1 MIETR
6 IVVNAAGVYADEIN
20 NQLSDRKL
28 HITARKGE
36 YMLLDKTVGDYV
48 KSTIFQL
55 PSKMGKGVLV
65 TPTVHGNLLVGPT
78 AVNIEDKEAV
88 NTTMDGLNQI
98 AKVSSRSVKDVPF
111 RQVITSFAG
120 LRAHEDG
127 DDFIIG
133 EASDVQGLIN
143 AAGIES
149 PGLSSAPAIGVAVA
163 ELVRDILN
171 AEEKLDFNPI
181 RHGILDLDTL
191 SLEERNQLIKEN
203 PAYGNIIVT
212 IITTLFAVAQI
223 YEGKFWN
230 KCIFTIAFN
239 AIWMLIET
247 ISGNILLT
255 YCCEFTDLQ
264 ALGTLGSFTS
274 KIVFM
279 IAITALKRV
288 FTKDEIKELPVRYS
302 FMLVLIPIGSI
313 YIMNNIFMLGYKL
326 HSNRA
331 NIQSAV
337 TAVILLGVNVL
348 VFYIYIKLA
357 DDLQLRRMTSVYE
370 QQLDLCERH
379 QQERELSILRLRDMR
394 HNMKNNLVSILAYA
408 ENGDNEKIIRFVN
421 EIMEEGGIKTSTVTN
436 SGNIVIDSLIGYW
449 YVEAKKVGIDFS
461 VNLNIPMEMPFR
473 GADICLI
480 LGNLLEML

>member
-1 MIETR
+1 MSMSKTLSYGTDILFIIFAVYLFFYYFDIFLKRRKRTVLSMIGL
-6 IVVNAAGVYADEIN
+6 V
-20 NQLSDRKL
+20 
-28 HITARKGE
+28 
-36 YMLLDKTVGDYV
+36 
-48 KSTIFQL
+48 IFMAWQFEM
-55 PSKMGKGVLV
+55 SSV
-65 TPTVHGNLLVGPT
+65 NLL
-78 AVNIEDKEAV
+78 
-88 NTTMDGLNQI
+88 
-98 AKVSSRSVKDVPF
+98 
-111 RQVITSFAG
+111 
-120 LRAHEDG
+120 
-127 DDFIIG
+127 
-133 EASDVQGLIN
+133 
-143 AAGIES
+143 
-149 PGLSSAPAIGVAVA
+149 
-163 ELVRDILN
+163 
-171 AEEKLDFNPI
+171 
-181 RHGILDLDTL
+181 
-191 SLEERNQLIKEN
+191 

-480 LGNLLEML
+480 LGNLLENAVEAAQKAEGKKYIRLHMKYDKNNLLLFVENNYKGVLIKTKDKRLKSTKTDAENHGVGLSSVYRIAAKYHGVVTIDDGVTNRFLIRVVLYGKQK

>member
-1 MIETR
+1 MSMSKTLSYGTDILFIIFAVYLFFYYFDIFLKRRKRTVLSMIGL
-6 IVVNAAGVYADEIN
+6 V
-20 NQLSDRKL
+20 
-28 HITARKGE
+28 
-36 YMLLDKTVGDYV
+36 
-48 KSTIFQL
+48 IFMAWQFEM
-55 PSKMGKGVLV
+55 SSV
-65 TPTVHGNLLVGPT
+65 NLL
-78 AVNIEDKEAV
+78 
-88 NTTMDGLNQI
+88 
-98 AKVSSRSVKDVPF
+98 
-111 RQVITSFAG
+111 
-120 LRAHEDG
+120 
-127 DDFIIG
+127 
-133 EASDVQGLIN
+133 
-143 AAGIES
+143 
-149 PGLSSAPAIGVAVA
+149 
-163 ELVRDILN
+163 
-171 AEEKLDFNPI
+171 
-181 RHGILDLDTL
+181 
-191 SLEERNQLIKEN
+191 

-313 YIMNNIFMLGYKL
+313 YIMNNIFKL

-480 LGNLLEML
+480 LGNLLENAVEAAQKAEGKKYIRLHMKYDKNNLLLFVENNYKGVLIKTKDKRLKSTKTDAENHGVGLSSVYRIAAKYHGVVTIDDDVANRFLIRVVLYGKQE

>member
-1 MIETR
+1 MSMSKILSYGTDILFIIFAVYLFFYYFDIFLKRRKRTVLSMIGL
-6 IVVNAAGVYADEIN
+6 V
-20 NQLSDRKL
+20 
-28 HITARKGE
+28 
-36 YMLLDKTVGDYV
+36 
-48 KSTIFQL
+48 IFMAWQFEM
-55 PSKMGKGVLV
+55 SSV
-65 TPTVHGNLLVGPT
+65 NLL
-78 AVNIEDKEAV
+78 
-88 NTTMDGLNQI
+88 
-98 AKVSSRSVKDVPF
+98 
-111 RQVITSFAG
+111 
-120 LRAHEDG
+120 
-127 DDFIIG
+127 
-133 EASDVQGLIN
+133 
-143 AAGIES
+143 
-149 PGLSSAPAIGVAVA
+149 
-163 ELVRDILN
+163 
-171 AEEKLDFNPI
+171 
-181 RHGILDLDTL
+181 
-191 SLEERNQLIKEN
+191 

-313 YIMNNIFMLGYKL
+313 YIMNNIFMLGYRL

-379 QQERELSILRLRDMR
+379 QQERELSILQLRDVR

-480 LGNLLEML
+480 LGNLLENAVEAAQKAEGKKYIRLHMKYDKNNLLLFVENNYKGVLIKTKDKRLKSTKTDVGNHGVGLSSVYRIAAKYHGVVTIDDGVTNRFLIRVVLYGKQK

>member
-1 MIETR
+1 MSMSKTLSYGTDILFIIFAVYLFFYYFDIFLKRRKRTVLSMIGL
-6 IVVNAAGVYADEIN
+6 V
-20 NQLSDRKL
+20 
-28 HITARKGE
+28 
-36 YMLLDKTVGDYV
+36 
-48 KSTIFQL
+48 IFMAWQFEM
-55 PSKMGKGVLV
+55 SSV
-65 TPTVHGNLLVGPT
+65 NLL
-78 AVNIEDKEAV
+78 
-88 NTTMDGLNQI
+88 
-98 AKVSSRSVKDVPF
+98 
-111 RQVITSFAG
+111 
-120 LRAHEDG
+120 
-127 DDFIIG
+127 
-133 EASDVQGLIN
+133 
-143 AAGIES
+143 
-149 PGLSSAPAIGVAVA
+149 
-163 ELVRDILN
+163 
-171 AEEKLDFNPI
+171 
-181 RHGILDLDTL
+181 
-191 SLEERNQLIKEN
+191 

-247 ISGNILLT
+247 ISGNIRLT

-480 LGNLLEML
+480 LGNLLENAVEAAQKAEGKKYIRLHMKYDKNNLLLFVENNYKGVLIKTKDKRLKSTKTDAENHGVGLSSVYRIAAKYHGVVTIDDDVANRFLIRVVLYGKQE

>member
-1 MIETR
+1 MSMSKILSYGTDILFIIFAVYLFFYYFDIFLKRRKRTVLSMIGL
-6 IVVNAAGVYADEIN
+6 V
-20 NQLSDRKL
+20 
-28 HITARKGE
+28 
-36 YMLLDKTVGDYV
+36 
-48 KSTIFQL
+48 IFMAWQFEM
-55 PSKMGKGVLV
+55 SSV
-65 TPTVHGNLLVGPT
+65 NLL
-78 AVNIEDKEAV
+78 
-88 NTTMDGLNQI
+88 
-98 AKVSSRSVKDVPF
+98 
-111 RQVITSFAG
+111 
-120 LRAHEDG
+120 
-127 DDFIIG
+127 
-133 EASDVQGLIN
+133 
-143 AAGIES
+143 
-149 PGLSSAPAIGVAVA
+149 
-163 ELVRDILN
+163 
-171 AEEKLDFNPI
+171 
-181 RHGILDLDTL
+181 
-191 SLEERNQLIKEN
+191 

-313 YIMNNIFMLGYKL
+313 YIMNNIFMLGYRL

-379 QQERELSILRLRDMR
+379 QQERELSILQLRDVR
-394 HNMKNNLVSILAYA
+394 HNMKNNLVSILTYA

-480 LGNLLEML
+480 LGNLLENAVEAAQKAEGKKYIRLHMKYDKNNLLLFVENNYKGVLIKTKDKRLKSTKTDAGNHGVGLSSVYRIAAKYHGVVTIDDGVTNRFLIRVVLYGKQK

>member
-1 MIETR
+1 MSMSKTLSYGTDILFIIFAVYLFFYYFDIFLKRRKRTVLSMIGL
-6 IVVNAAGVYADEIN
+6 V
-20 NQLSDRKL
+20 
-28 HITARKGE
+28 
-36 YMLLDKTVGDYV
+36 
-48 KSTIFQL
+48 IFMAWQFEM
-55 PSKMGKGVLV
+55 SSV
-65 TPTVHGNLLVGPT
+65 NLL
-78 AVNIEDKEAV
+78 
-88 NTTMDGLNQI
+88 
-98 AKVSSRSVKDVPF
+98 
-111 RQVITSFAG
+111 
-120 LRAHEDG
+120 
-127 DDFIIG
+127 
-133 EASDVQGLIN
+133 
-143 AAGIES
+143 
-149 PGLSSAPAIGVAVA
+149 
-163 ELVRDILN
+163 
-171 AEEKLDFNPI
+171 
-181 RHGILDLDTL
+181 
-191 SLEERNQLIKEN
+191 

-480 LGNLLEML
+480 LGNLLENAVEAAQKAEGKKYIRLHMKYDKNNLLLFVENNYKGVLIKTKDKRLKSTKTDAENHGVCLSSVYRIAAKYHGVVTIDDDVANRFLIRVVLYGKQE

>member
-1 MIETR
+1 MSMSKTLSYGTDILFIIFAVYLFFYYFDIFLKRRKRTVLSMIGL
-6 IVVNAAGVYADEIN
+6 V
-20 NQLSDRKL
+20 
-28 HITARKGE
+28 
-36 YMLLDKTVGDYV
+36 
-48 KSTIFQL
+48 IFMAWQFEM
-55 PSKMGKGVLV
+55 SSV
-65 TPTVHGNLLVGPT
+65 NLL
-78 AVNIEDKEAV
+78 
-88 NTTMDGLNQI
+88 
-98 AKVSSRSVKDVPF
+98 
-111 RQVITSFAG
+111 
-120 LRAHEDG
+120 
-127 DDFIIG
+127 
-133 EASDVQGLIN
+133 
-143 AAGIES
+143 
-149 PGLSSAPAIGVAVA
+149 
-163 ELVRDILN
+163 
-171 AEEKLDFNPI
+171 
-181 RHGILDLDTL
+181 
-191 SLEERNQLIKEN
+191 

-247 ISGNILLT
+247 ISGTILLT

-480 LGNLLEML
+480 LGNLLENAVEAAQKAEGKKYIRLHMKYDKNNLLLFVENNYKGVLIKTKDKRLKSTKTDAENHGVGLSSVYRIAAKYHGVVTIDDDVANRFLIRVVLYGKQE

>member
-1 MIETR
+1 MSMSKTLSYGTDILFIIFAVYLFFYYFDIFLKRRKRTVLSMIGL
-6 IVVNAAGVYADEIN
+6 V
-20 NQLSDRKL
+20 
-28 HITARKGE
+28 
-36 YMLLDKTVGDYV
+36 
-48 KSTIFQL
+48 IFMAWQFEM
-55 PSKMGKGVLV
+55 SSV
-65 TPTVHGNLLVGPT
+65 NLL
-78 AVNIEDKEAV
+78 
-88 NTTMDGLNQI
+88 
-98 AKVSSRSVKDVPF
+98 
-111 RQVITSFAG
+111 
-120 LRAHEDG
+120 
-127 DDFIIG
+127 
-133 EASDVQGLIN
+133 
-143 AAGIES
+143 
-149 PGLSSAPAIGVAVA
+149 
-163 ELVRDILN
+163 
-171 AEEKLDFNPI
+171 
-181 RHGILDLDTL
+181 
-191 SLEERNQLIKEN
+191 

-480 LGNLLEML
+480 LGNLLENAVEAAQKADGKKYIRLHMKYDKNNLLLFVENNYKGVLIKTKDKRLKSTKTDAENHGVGLSSVYRIAAKYHGVVTIDDDVANRFLIRVVLYGKQE

>member
-1 MIETR
+1 MSMSKTLSYGTDILFIIFAVYLFFYYFDIFLKRRKRTVLSMIGL
-6 IVVNAAGVYADEIN
+6 V
-20 NQLSDRKL
+20 
-28 HITARKGE
+28 
-36 YMLLDKTVGDYV
+36 
-48 KSTIFQL
+48 IFMAWQFEM
-55 PSKMGKGVLV
+55 SSV
-65 TPTVHGNLLVGPT
+65 NLL
-78 AVNIEDKEAV
+78 
-88 NTTMDGLNQI
+88 
-98 AKVSSRSVKDVPF
+98 
-111 RQVITSFAG
+111 
-120 LRAHEDG
+120 
-127 DDFIIG
+127 
-133 EASDVQGLIN
+133 
-143 AAGIES
+143 
-149 PGLSSAPAIGVAVA
+149 
-163 ELVRDILN
+163 
-171 AEEKLDFNPI
+171 
-181 RHGILDLDTL
+181 
-191 SLEERNQLIKEN
+191 

-331 NIQSAV
+331 NIQS
-337 TAVILLGVNVL
+337 AVILLGVNVL

-480 LGNLLEML
+480 LGNLLENAVEAAQKAEGKKYIRLHMKYDKNNLLLFVENNYKGVLIKTKDKRLKSTKTDAENHGVGLSSVYRIAAKYHGVVTIDDDVANRFLIRVVLYGKQE

>member
-1 MIETR
+1 MSMSKTLSYGTDILFIIFAVYLFFYYFDIFLKRRKRTVLSMIGL
-6 IVVNAAGVYADEIN
+6 V
-20 NQLSDRKL
+20 
-28 HITARKGE
+28 
-36 YMLLDKTVGDYV
+36 
-48 KSTIFQL
+48 IFMAWQFEM
-55 PSKMGKGVLV
+55 SSV
-65 TPTVHGNLLVGPT
+65 NLL
-78 AVNIEDKEAV
+78 
-88 NTTMDGLNQI
+88 
-98 AKVSSRSVKDVPF
+98 
-111 RQVITSFAG
+111 
-120 LRAHEDG
+120 
-127 DDFIIG
+127 
-133 EASDVQGLIN
+133 
-143 AAGIES
+143 
-149 PGLSSAPAIGVAVA
+149 
-163 ELVRDILN
+163 
-171 AEEKLDFNPI
+171 
-181 RHGILDLDTL
+181 
-191 SLEERNQLIKEN
+191 
-203 PAYGNIIVT
+203 PAYGNIIIT

-255 YCCEFTDLQ
+255 YCCDFTDLQ

-279 IAITALKRV
+279 IVITALKRV

-313 YIMNNIFMLGYKL
+313 YIMNNIFMLGYSL

-379 QQERELSILRLRDMR
+379 QQERELSILQLRDVR

-408 ENGDNEKIIRFVN
+408 ENGDNEKIIGFVN

-480 LGNLLEML
+480 LGNLLENAVEAAQKAEGKKYIRLHMKYDKNNLLLFVANNYKGVLIKTKDKRLKSTKTDAGNHGVGLSSVYRIAAKYHGVVTIDDGVTNRFLIRVVLYGKQK

>member
-1 MIETR
+1 MSMSKTLSYGTDILFIIFAVYLFFYYFDIFLKRRKRTVLSMIGL
-6 IVVNAAGVYADEIN
+6 V
-20 NQLSDRKL
+20 
-28 HITARKGE
+28 
-36 YMLLDKTVGDYV
+36 
-48 KSTIFQL
+48 IFMAWQFEM
-55 PSKMGKGVLV
+55 SSV
-65 TPTVHGNLLVGPT
+65 NLL
-78 AVNIEDKEAV
+78 
-88 NTTMDGLNQI
+88 
-98 AKVSSRSVKDVPF
+98 
-111 RQVITSFAG
+111 
-120 LRAHEDG
+120 
-127 DDFIIG
+127 
-133 EASDVQGLIN
+133 
-143 AAGIES
+143 
-149 PGLSSAPAIGVAVA
+149 
-163 ELVRDILN
+163 
-171 AEEKLDFNPI
+171 
-181 RHGILDLDTL
+181 
-191 SLEERNQLIKEN
+191 

-473 GADICLI
+473 GEDICLI
-480 LGNLLEML
+480 LGNLLENAVEAAQKAEGKKYIRLHMKYDKNNLLLFVENNYKGVLIKTKDKRLKSTKTDAENHGVGLSSVYRIAAKYHGVVTIDDDVANRFLIRVVLYGKQE

>member
-1 MIETR
+1 MSMSKILSYGTDILFIIFAVYLFVYYFDIFLKRRKRTVLSMIGL
-6 IVVNAAGVYADEIN
+6 V
-20 NQLSDRKL
+20 
-28 HITARKGE
+28 
-36 YMLLDKTVGDYV
+36 
-48 KSTIFQL
+48 IFMAWQFEM
-55 PSKMGKGVLV
+55 SSV
-65 TPTVHGNLLVGPT
+65 NLL
-78 AVNIEDKEAV
+78 
-88 NTTMDGLNQI
+88 
-98 AKVSSRSVKDVPF
+98 
-111 RQVITSFAG
+111 
-120 LRAHEDG
+120 
-127 DDFIIG
+127 
-133 EASDVQGLIN
+133 
-143 AAGIES
+143 
-149 PGLSSAPAIGVAVA
+149 
-163 ELVRDILN
+163 
-171 AEEKLDFNPI
+171 
-181 RHGILDLDTL
+181 
-191 SLEERNQLIKEN
+191 

-313 YIMNNIFMLGYKL
+313 YIMNNIFMLGYRL

-379 QQERELSILRLRDMR
+379 QQERELSILQLRDVR

-480 LGNLLEML
+480 LGNLLENAVEAAQKAEGKKYIRLHMKYDKNNLLLFVENNYKGVLIKTKDKRLKSTKTDAGNHGVGLSSVYRIAAKYHGVVTIDDGCILHSLAVANAF

>member
-1 MIETR
+1 MSMSKTLSYGTDILFIIFAVYLFFYYFDIFLKRRKRTVLSMIGL
-6 IVVNAAGVYADEIN
+6 V
-20 NQLSDRKL
+20 
-28 HITARKGE
+28 
-36 YMLLDKTVGDYV
+36 
-48 KSTIFQL
+48 IFMAWQFEM
-55 PSKMGKGVLV
+55 SSV
-65 TPTVHGNLLVGPT
+65 NLL
-78 AVNIEDKEAV
+78 
-88 NTTMDGLNQI
+88 
-98 AKVSSRSVKDVPF
+98 
-111 RQVITSFAG
+111 
-120 LRAHEDG
+120 
-127 DDFIIG
+127 
-133 EASDVQGLIN
+133 
-143 AAGIES
+143 
-149 PGLSSAPAIGVAVA
+149 
-163 ELVRDILN
+163 
-171 AEEKLDFNPI
+171 
-181 RHGILDLDTL
+181 
-191 SLEERNQLIKEN
+191 

-394 HNMKNNLVSILAYA
+394 HNMKNNLVSLLAYA

-480 LGNLLEML
+480 LGNLLENAVEAAQKAEGKKYIRLHMKYDKNNLLLFVENNYKGVLIKTKDKRLKSTKTDAENHGVGLSSVYRIAAKYHGVVTIDDDVANRFLIRVVLYGKQE

>member
-1 MIETR
+1 MSMSKILSYGTDILFIIFAVYLFFYYFDIFLKRRIRTVLSMIGL
-6 IVVNAAGVYADEIN
+6 V
-20 NQLSDRKL
+20 
-28 HITARKGE
+28 
-36 YMLLDKTVGDYV
+36 
-48 KSTIFQL
+48 IFMAWQFEM
-55 PSKMGKGVLV
+55 SSV
-65 TPTVHGNLLVGPT
+65 NLL
-78 AVNIEDKEAV
+78 
-88 NTTMDGLNQI
+88 
-98 AKVSSRSVKDVPF
+98 
-111 RQVITSFAG
+111 
-120 LRAHEDG
+120 
-127 DDFIIG
+127 
-133 EASDVQGLIN
+133 
-143 AAGIES
+143 
-149 PGLSSAPAIGVAVA
+149 
-163 ELVRDILN
+163 
-171 AEEKLDFNPI
+171 
-181 RHGILDLDTL
+181 
-191 SLEERNQLIKEN
+191 

-313 YIMNNIFMLGYKL
+313 YIMNNIFMLGYRL

-379 QQERELSILRLRDMR
+379 QQERELSILQLRDVR

-480 LGNLLEML
+480 LGNLLENAVEAAQKAEGKKYIRLHMKYDKNNLLLFVENNYKGVLIKTKDKRLKSTKTDAGNHGVGLSSVYRIAAKYHGVVTIDDGVTNRFLIRVVLYGKQK

>member
-1 MIETR
+1 MSMSKILSYGTDILFIIFAVYLFFYYFDIFLKRRKRTVLSMIGL
-6 IVVNAAGVYADEIN
+6 V
-20 NQLSDRKL
+20 
-28 HITARKGE
+28 
-36 YMLLDKTVGDYV
+36 
-48 KSTIFQL
+48 IFMAWQFEM
-55 PSKMGKGVLV
+55 SSV
-65 TPTVHGNLLVGPT
+65 NLL
-78 AVNIEDKEAV
+78 
-88 NTTMDGLNQI
+88 
-98 AKVSSRSVKDVPF
+98 
-111 RQVITSFAG
+111 
-120 LRAHEDG
+120 
-127 DDFIIG
+127 
-133 EASDVQGLIN
+133 
-143 AAGIES
+143 
-149 PGLSSAPAIGVAVA
+149 
-163 ELVRDILN
+163 
-171 AEEKLDFNPI
+171 
-181 RHGILDLDTL
+181 
-191 SLEERNQLIKEN
+191 

-313 YIMNNIFMLGYKL
+313 YIMNNIFMLGYRL

-379 QQERELSILRLRDMR
+379 QQERELSILQLRDVR

-461 VNLNIPMEMPFR
+461 VNLNIPMEMPFS

-480 LGNLLEML
+480 LGNLLENAVEAAQKAEGKKYIRLHMKYDKNNLLLFVENNYKGVLIKTKDKRLKSTKTDAGNHGVGLSSVYRIAAKYHGVVTIDDGVTNRFLIRVVLYGKQK

>member
-1 MIETR
+1 MSMSKTLSYGTDILFIIFAVYLFFYYFDIFLKRRKRTVLSMIGL
-6 IVVNAAGVYADEIN
+6 V
-20 NQLSDRKL
+20 
-28 HITARKGE
+28 
-36 YMLLDKTVGDYV
+36 
-48 KSTIFQL
+48 IFMAWQFEM
-55 PSKMGKGVLV
+55 SSV
-65 TPTVHGNLLVGPT
+65 NLL
-78 AVNIEDKEAV
+78 
-88 NTTMDGLNQI
+88 
-98 AKVSSRSVKDVPF
+98 
-111 RQVITSFAG
+111 
-120 LRAHEDG
+120 
-127 DDFIIG
+127 
-133 EASDVQGLIN
+133 
-143 AAGIES
+143 
-149 PGLSSAPAIGVAVA
+149 
-163 ELVRDILN
+163 
-171 AEEKLDFNPI
+171 
-181 RHGILDLDTL
+181 
-191 SLEERNQLIKEN
+191 

-436 SGNIVIDSLIGYW
+436 SGNIVIDSLVGYW

-480 LGNLLEML
+480 LGNLLENAVEAAQKAEGKKYIRLHMKYDKNNLLLFVENNYKGVLIKTKDKRLKSTKTDAENHGVGLSSVYRIAAKYHGVVTIDDDVANRFLIRVVLYGKQE

>member
-1 MIETR
+1 MSMSKILSYGTDILFIIFAVYLFFYYFDIFLKRRKRTVLSMIGL
-6 IVVNAAGVYADEIN
+6 V
-20 NQLSDRKL
+20 
-28 HITARKGE
+28 
-36 YMLLDKTVGDYV
+36 
-48 KSTIFQL
+48 IFMAWQFEM
-55 PSKMGKGVLV
+55 SSV
-65 TPTVHGNLLVGPT
+65 NLL
-78 AVNIEDKEAV
+78 
-88 NTTMDGLNQI
+88 
-98 AKVSSRSVKDVPF
+98 
-111 RQVITSFAG
+111 
-120 LRAHEDG
+120 
-127 DDFIIG
+127 
-133 EASDVQGLIN
+133 
-143 AAGIES
+143 
-149 PGLSSAPAIGVAVA
+149 
-163 ELVRDILN
+163 
-171 AEEKLDFNPI
+171 
-181 RHGILDLDTL
+181 
-191 SLEERNQLIKEN
+191 

-313 YIMNNIFMLGYKL
+313 YIMNNIFMLGYRL

-379 QQERELSILRLRDMR
+379 QQERELSILQLRDVR

-408 ENGDNEKIIRFVN
+408 ENGDNEKIIGFVN

-480 LGNLLEML
+480 LGNLLENAVEAAQKAEGKKYIRLHMKYDKNNLLLFVANNYKGVLIKTKDKRLKSTKTDAGNHGVGLSSVYRIAAKYHGVVTIDDGVTNRFLIRVVLYGKQK

>member
-1 MIETR
+1 MSMSKTLSYGTDILFIIFAVYLFFYYFDIFLKRRKRTVLSMIGL
-6 IVVNAAGVYADEIN
+6 V
-20 NQLSDRKL
+20 
-28 HITARKGE
+28 
-36 YMLLDKTVGDYV
+36 
-48 KSTIFQL
+48 IFMAWQFEM
-55 PSKMGKGVLV
+55 SSV
-65 TPTVHGNLLVGPT
+65 NLL
-78 AVNIEDKEAV
+78 
-88 NTTMDGLNQI
+88 
-98 AKVSSRSVKDVPF
+98 
-111 RQVITSFAG
+111 
-120 LRAHEDG
+120 
-127 DDFIIG
+127 
-133 EASDVQGLIN
+133 
-143 AAGIES
+143 
-149 PGLSSAPAIGVAVA
+149 
-163 ELVRDILN
+163 
-171 AEEKLDFNPI
+171 
-181 RHGILDLDTL
+181 
-191 SLEERNQLIKEN
+191 

-348 VFYIYIKLA
+348 VFYIDIKLA

-480 LGNLLEML
+480 LGNLLENAVEAAQKAEGKKYIRLHMKYDKNNLLLFVENNYKGVLIKTKDKRLKSTKTDAENHGVGLSSVYRIAAKYHGVVTIDDDVANRFLIRVVLYGKQE

>member
-1 MIETR
+1 MSISKTMSYGTDILFIIFAVYLFFYYFDIFLKRRKRTVLSMIGL
-6 IVVNAAGVYADEIN
+6 V
-20 NQLSDRKL
+20 
-28 HITARKGE
+28 
-36 YMLLDKTVGDYV
+36 
-48 KSTIFQL
+48 IFMAWQFEM
-55 PSKMGKGVLV
+55 SSV
-65 TPTVHGNLLVGPT
+65 NLL
-78 AVNIEDKEAV
+78 
-88 NTTMDGLNQI
+88 
-98 AKVSSRSVKDVPF
+98 
-111 RQVITSFAG
+111 
-120 LRAHEDG
+120 
-127 DDFIIG
+127 
-133 EASDVQGLIN
+133 
-143 AAGIES
+143 
-149 PGLSSAPAIGVAVA
+149 
-163 ELVRDILN
+163 
-171 AEEKLDFNPI
+171 
-181 RHGILDLDTL
+181 
-191 SLEERNQLIKEN
+191 

-480 LGNLLEML
+480 LGNLLENAVEAAQKAEGKKYIRLHMKYDKNNLLLFVENNYKGVLIKTKDKRLKSTKTDAENHGVGLSSVYRIAAKYHGVVTIDDDVANRFLIRVLLYGKQE

>member
-1 MIETR
+1 MSMSKILSYGTDILFIIFAVYLFFYYFDIFLKRRKRTVLSMIGL
-6 IVVNAAGVYADEIN
+6 V
-20 NQLSDRKL
+20 
-28 HITARKGE
+28 
-36 YMLLDKTVGDYV
+36 
-48 KSTIFQL
+48 IFMAWQFEM
-55 PSKMGKGVLV
+55 SSV
-65 TPTVHGNLLVGPT
+65 NLL
-78 AVNIEDKEAV
+78 
-88 NTTMDGLNQI
+88 
-98 AKVSSRSVKDVPF
+98 
-111 RQVITSFAG
+111 
-120 LRAHEDG
+120 
-127 DDFIIG
+127 
-133 EASDVQGLIN
+133 
-143 AAGIES
+143 
-149 PGLSSAPAIGVAVA
+149 
-163 ELVRDILN
+163 
-171 AEEKLDFNPI
+171 
-181 RHGILDLDTL
+181 
-191 SLEERNQLIKEN
+191 

-239 AIWMLIET
+239 AVWMLIET

-313 YIMNNIFMLGYKL
+313 YIMNNIFMLGYRL

-379 QQERELSILRLRDMR
+379 QQERELSILQLRDVR

-480 LGNLLEML
+480 LGNLLENAVEAAQKAEGKKYIRLHMKYDKNNLLLFVENNYKGVLIKTKDKRLKSTKTDAGNHGVGLSSVYRIAAKYHGVVTIDDGVTNRFLIRVVLYGKQK

>member
-1 MIETR
+1 MSMSKILSYGTDILFIIFAVYLFFYYFDIFLKRRKRTVLSMIGL
-6 IVVNAAGVYADEIN
+6 V
-20 NQLSDRKL
+20 
-28 HITARKGE
+28 
-36 YMLLDKTVGDYV
+36 
-48 KSTIFQL
+48 IFMAWQFEM
-55 PSKMGKGVLV
+55 SSV
-65 TPTVHGNLLVGPT
+65 NLL
-78 AVNIEDKEAV
+78 
-88 NTTMDGLNQI
+88 
-98 AKVSSRSVKDVPF
+98 
-111 RQVITSFAG
+111 
-120 LRAHEDG
+120 
-127 DDFIIG
+127 
-133 EASDVQGLIN
+133 
-143 AAGIES
+143 
-149 PGLSSAPAIGVAVA
+149 PAC
-163 ELVRDILN
+163 
-171 AEEKLDFNPI
+171 
-181 RHGILDLDTL
+181 
-191 SLEERNQLIKEN
+191 
-203 PAYGNIIVT
+203 GNIIVT

-313 YIMNNIFMLGYKL
+313 YIMNNIFMLGYRL

-379 QQERELSILRLRDMR
+379 QQERELSILQLRDVR
-394 HNMKNNLVSILAYA
+394 HNMKNNLVSILVYA

-480 LGNLLEML
+480 LGNLLENAVEAAQKAEGKKYIRLHMKYDKNNLLLFVENNYKGVLIKTKDKRLKSTKTDAGNHGVGLSSVYRIAAKYHGVVTIDDGVTNRFLIRVVLYGKQK

>member
-1 MIETR
+1 MSMSKTLSYGTDILFIIFAVYLFFYYFDIFLKRRKRTVLSMIGL
-6 IVVNAAGVYADEIN
+6 V
-20 NQLSDRKL
+20 
-28 HITARKGE
+28 
-36 YMLLDKTVGDYV
+36 
-48 KSTIFQL
+48 IFMAWQFEM
-55 PSKMGKGVLV
+55 SSV
-65 TPTVHGNLLVGPT
+65 NLL
-78 AVNIEDKEAV
+78 
-88 NTTMDGLNQI
+88 
-98 AKVSSRSVKDVPF
+98 
-111 RQVITSFAG
+111 
-120 LRAHEDG
+120 
-127 DDFIIG
+127 
-133 EASDVQGLIN
+133 
-143 AAGIES
+143 
-149 PGLSSAPAIGVAVA
+149 
-163 ELVRDILN
+163 
-171 AEEKLDFNPI
+171 
-181 RHGILDLDTL
+181 
-191 SLEERNQLIKEN
+191 

-313 YIMNNIFMLGYKL
+313 YIMNNIFMLGYRL

-379 QQERELSILRLRDMR
+379 QQERELSILQLRDVR

-480 LGNLLEML
+480 LGNLLENAVEAAQKAEGKKYIRLHMKYDKNNLLLFVENNYKGVLIKTKDKRLKSTKTDAGNHGVGLSSVYRIAAKYHGVVTIDDGVTNRFLIRVVLYGKQK

>member
-1 MIETR
+1 MSMSKTLSYGVDILFIIFAAYLFFCYFDIFLKRRKRTVLS
-6 IVVNAAGVYADEIN
+6 VVG
-20 NQLSDRKL
+20 
-28 HITARKGE
+28 
-36 YMLLDKTVGDYV
+36 
-48 KSTIFQL
+48 
-55 PSKMGKGVLV
+55 LV
-65 TPTVHGNLLVGPT
+65 AFMAWQFEMSSVNLL
-78 AVNIEDKEAV
+78 
-88 NTTMDGLNQI
+88 
-98 AKVSSRSVKDVPF
+98 
-111 RQVITSFAG
+111 
-120 LRAHEDG
+120 
-127 DDFIIG
+127 
-133 EASDVQGLIN
+133 
-143 AAGIES
+143 
-149 PGLSSAPAIGVAVA
+149 
-163 ELVRDILN
+163 
-171 AEEKLDFNPI
+171 
-181 RHGILDLDTL
+181 
-191 SLEERNQLIKEN
+191 

-480 LGNLLEML
+480 LGNLLENAVEAAQKAEGKKYIRLHMKYDKNNLLLFVENNYKGVLIKTKDKRLKSTKTDAENHGVGLSSVYRIAAKYHGVVTIDDDVANRFLIRVVLYGKQE

>member
-1 MIETR
+1 MSMSKTLSYGTDILFIIFAVYLFFYYFDIFLKRRKRTVLSMIGL
-6 IVVNAAGVYADEIN
+6 V
-20 NQLSDRKL
+20 
-28 HITARKGE
+28 
-36 YMLLDKTVGDYV
+36 
-48 KSTIFQL
+48 IFMAWQFEM
-55 PSKMGKGVLV
+55 SSV
-65 TPTVHGNLLVGPT
+65 NLLPT
-78 AVNIEDKEAV
+78 
-88 NTTMDGLNQI
+88 
-98 AKVSSRSVKDVPF
+98 
-111 RQVITSFAG
+111 
-120 LRAHEDG
+120 
-127 DDFIIG
+127 
-133 EASDVQGLIN
+133 
-143 AAGIES
+143 
-149 PGLSSAPAIGVAVA
+149 
-163 ELVRDILN
+163 
-171 AEEKLDFNPI
+171 
-181 RHGILDLDTL
+181 
-191 SLEERNQLIKEN
+191 
-203 PAYGNIIVT
+203 YGNIIVT

-480 LGNLLEML
+480 LGNLLENAVEAAQKAEGKKYIRLHMKYDKNNLLLFVENNYKGVLIKTKDKRLKSTKTDAENHGVGLSSVYRIAAKYHGVVTIDDDVANRFLIRVVLYGKQE

>member
-1 MIETR
+1 MSMSKTLSYGTDILFIIFAVYLFFYYFDIFLKRRKRTVLSMIGL
-6 IVVNAAGVYADEIN
+6 V
-20 NQLSDRKL
+20 
-28 HITARKGE
+28 
-36 YMLLDKTVGDYV
+36 
-48 KSTIFQL
+48 IFMAWQFEM
-55 PSKMGKGVLV
+55 SSV
-65 TPTVHGNLLVGPT
+65 NLL
-78 AVNIEDKEAV
+78 
-88 NTTMDGLNQI
+88 
-98 AKVSSRSVKDVPF
+98 
-111 RQVITSFAG
+111 
-120 LRAHEDG
+120 
-127 DDFIIG
+127 
-133 EASDVQGLIN
+133 
-143 AAGIES
+143 
-149 PGLSSAPAIGVAVA
+149 
-163 ELVRDILN
+163 
-171 AEEKLDFNPI
+171 
-181 RHGILDLDTL
+181 
-191 SLEERNQLIKEN
+191 

-421 EIMEEGGIKTSTVTN
+421 EIMEEGGIKSSTVTN

-461 VNLNIPMEMPFR
+461 INLNIPMEMPFR

-480 LGNLLEML
+480 LGNLLENAVEAAQKAEGKKYIRLHMKYDKNNLLLFVENNYKGVLIKTKDKRLKSTKTDAENHGVGLSSVYRIAAKYHGVVTIDDDVANRFLIRVVLYGKQE

>member
-1 MIETR
+1 MSMSKTLSYGTDILFIIFAVYLFFYYFDIFLKRRKRTVLSMIGL
-6 IVVNAAGVYADEIN
+6 V
-20 NQLSDRKL
+20 
-28 HITARKGE
+28 
-36 YMLLDKTVGDYV
+36 
-48 KSTIFQL
+48 IFMAWQFEM
-55 PSKMGKGVLV
+55 SSV
-65 TPTVHGNLLVGPT
+65 NLL
-78 AVNIEDKEAV
+78 
-88 NTTMDGLNQI
+88 
-98 AKVSSRSVKDVPF
+98 
-111 RQVITSFAG
+111 
-120 LRAHEDG
+120 
-127 DDFIIG
+127 
-133 EASDVQGLIN
+133 
-143 AAGIES
+143 
-149 PGLSSAPAIGVAVA
+149 
-163 ELVRDILN
+163 
-171 AEEKLDFNPI
+171 
-181 RHGILDLDTL
+181 
-191 SLEERNQLIKEN
+191 

-449 YVEAKKVGIDFS
+449 YVETKKVGIDFS

-480 LGNLLEML
+480 LGNLLENAVEAAQKAEGKKYIRLHMKYDKNNLLLFVENNYKGVLIKTKDKRLKSTKTDAENHGVGLSSVYRIAAKYHGVVTIDDDVANRFLIRVVLYGKQE

>member
-1 MIETR
+1 MSMSKILSYGTDILFIIFAVYLFFYYFDIFLKRRKRTVLSMIGL
-6 IVVNAAGVYADEIN
+6 V
-20 NQLSDRKL
+20 
-28 HITARKGE
+28 
-36 YMLLDKTVGDYV
+36 
-48 KSTIFQL
+48 IFMAWQFEM
-55 PSKMGKGVLV
+55 SSV
-65 TPTVHGNLLVGPT
+65 NLL
-78 AVNIEDKEAV
+78 
-88 NTTMDGLNQI
+88 
-98 AKVSSRSVKDVPF
+98 
-111 RQVITSFAG
+111 
-120 LRAHEDG
+120 
-127 DDFIIG
+127 
-133 EASDVQGLIN
+133 
-143 AAGIES
+143 
-149 PGLSSAPAIGVAVA
+149 
-163 ELVRDILN
+163 
-171 AEEKLDFNPI
+171 
-181 RHGILDLDTL
+181 
-191 SLEERNQLIKEN
+191 

-212 IITTLFAVAQI
+212 IITTLFGVALI
-223 YEGKFWN
+223 CEGKFRN

-313 YIMNNIFMLGYKL
+313 YIMNNIFMLGYRL

-379 QQERELSILRLRDMR
+379 QQERELSILQLRDVR

-480 LGNLLEML
+480 LGNLLENAVEAAQKAEGKKYIRLHMKYDKNNLLLFVENNYKGVLIKTKDKRLKSTKTDAGNHGVGLSSVYRIAAKYHGVVTIDHGVTNRFLIRVVLYGKQK

>member
-1 MIETR
+1 MSKILSYGTDILFIIFAVYLFFYYFDIFLKRRKRTVLSMIGL
-6 IVVNAAGVYADEIN
+6 V
-20 NQLSDRKL
+20 
-28 HITARKGE
+28 
-36 YMLLDKTVGDYV
+36 
-48 KSTIFQL
+48 IFMAWQFEM
-55 PSKMGKGVLV
+55 SSV
-65 TPTVHGNLLVGPT
+65 NLL
-78 AVNIEDKEAV
+78 
-88 NTTMDGLNQI
+88 
-98 AKVSSRSVKDVPF
+98 
-111 RQVITSFAG
+111 
-120 LRAHEDG
+120 
-127 DDFIIG
+127 
-133 EASDVQGLIN
+133 
-143 AAGIES
+143 
-149 PGLSSAPAIGVAVA
+149 
-163 ELVRDILN
+163 
-171 AEEKLDFNPI
+171 
-181 RHGILDLDTL
+181 
-191 SLEERNQLIKEN
+191 

-313 YIMNNIFMLGYKL
+313 YIMNNIFMLGYRL

-379 QQERELSILRLRDMR
+379 QQERELSILQLRDVR

-480 LGNLLEML
+480 LGNLLENAVEAAQKAEGKKYIRLHMKYDKNNLLLFVENNYKGVLIKTKDKRLKSTKTDAGNHGVGLSSVYRIAAKYHGVVTIDDGVTNHFLIRVVLYGKQK

>member
-1 MIETR
+1 MSMSKILSYGTDILFIIFAVYLFFYYFDIFLKRRKRTVLSMIGL
-6 IVVNAAGVYADEIN
+6 V
-20 NQLSDRKL
+20 
-28 HITARKGE
+28 
-36 YMLLDKTVGDYV
+36 
-48 KSTIFQL
+48 IFMAWQFEM
-55 PSKMGKGVLV
+55 SSV
-65 TPTVHGNLLVGPT
+65 NLL
-78 AVNIEDKEAV
+78 
-88 NTTMDGLNQI
+88 
-98 AKVSSRSVKDVPF
+98 
-111 RQVITSFAG
+111 
-120 LRAHEDG
+120 
-127 DDFIIG
+127 
-133 EASDVQGLIN
+133 
-143 AAGIES
+143 
-149 PGLSSAPAIGVAVA
+149 
-163 ELVRDILN
+163 
-171 AEEKLDFNPI
+171 
-181 RHGILDLDTL
+181 
-191 SLEERNQLIKEN
+191 

-302 FMLVLIPIGSI
+302 FKLVLIPIGSI
-313 YIMNNIFMLGYKL
+313 YIMNNIFMLGYRL

-379 QQERELSILRLRDMR
+379 QQERELSILQLRDVR

-480 LGNLLEML
+480 LGNLLENAVEAAQKAEGKKYIRLHMKYDKNNLLLFVENNYKGVLIKTKDKRLKSTKTDAGNHGVGLSSVYRIAAKYHGVVTIDDGVTNRFLIRVVLYGKQK

>member
-1 MIETR
+1 MSMSKILSYGTDILFIIFAVYLFFYYFDIFLKRRKRTVLSMIGL
-6 IVVNAAGVYADEIN
+6 V
-20 NQLSDRKL
+20 
-28 HITARKGE
+28 
-36 YMLLDKTVGDYV
+36 
-48 KSTIFQL
+48 IFMAWQFEM
-55 PSKMGKGVLV
+55 SSV
-65 TPTVHGNLLVGPT
+65 NLL
-78 AVNIEDKEAV
+78 
-88 NTTMDGLNQI
+88 
-98 AKVSSRSVKDVPF
+98 S
-111 RQVITSFAG
+111 
-120 LRAHEDG
+120 
-127 DDFIIG
+127 
-133 EASDVQGLIN
+133 
-143 AAGIES
+143 
-149 PGLSSAPAIGVAVA
+149 
-163 ELVRDILN
+163 
-171 AEEKLDFNPI
+171 
-181 RHGILDLDTL
+181 
-191 SLEERNQLIKEN
+191 
-203 PAYGNIIVT
+203 AYGNIIVT

-313 YIMNNIFMLGYKL
+313 YIMNNIFMLGYRL

-379 QQERELSILRLRDMR
+379 QQERELSILQLRDVR

-480 LGNLLEML
+480 LGNLLENAVEAAQKAEGKKYIRLHMKYDKNNLLLFVENNYKGVLIKTKDKRLKSTKTDAGNHGVGLSSVYRIAAKYHGVVTIDDGVTNRFLIRVVLYGKQK

>member
-1 MIETR
+1 MSMSKTLSYGTDILFIIFAVYLFFYYFDIFLKRRKRTVLSMIGL
-6 IVVNAAGVYADEIN
+6 V
-20 NQLSDRKL
+20 
-28 HITARKGE
+28 
-36 YMLLDKTVGDYV
+36 
-48 KSTIFQL
+48 IFMAWQFEM
-55 PSKMGKGVLV
+55 SSV
-65 TPTVHGNLLVGPT
+65 NLL
-78 AVNIEDKEAV
+78 
-88 NTTMDGLNQI
+88 
-98 AKVSSRSVKDVPF
+98 
-111 RQVITSFAG
+111 
-120 LRAHEDG
+120 
-127 DDFIIG
+127 
-133 EASDVQGLIN
+133 
-143 AAGIES
+143 
-149 PGLSSAPAIGVAVA
+149 
-163 ELVRDILN
+163 
-171 AEEKLDFNPI
+171 
-181 RHGILDLDTL
+181 
-191 SLEERNQLIKEN
+191 

-480 LGNLLEML
+480 LGNLLENAVEAAQKAEGKKYIRLHMKYDKNNLLLFVENNYKGVLIKTKDKRLKSTKTDAENHGVGLSSVYRIAAKYHGVVTIDDNVANRFLIRVVLYGKQK

>member
-1 MIETR
+1 MSMSKILSYGTDILFIIFAVYLFFYYFDIFLKRRKRTVLSMIGL
-6 IVVNAAGVYADEIN
+6 V
-20 NQLSDRKL
+20 
-28 HITARKGE
+28 
-36 YMLLDKTVGDYV
+36 
-48 KSTIFQL
+48 IFMAWQFEM
-55 PSKMGKGVLV
+55 SSV
-65 TPTVHGNLLVGPT
+65 NLL
-78 AVNIEDKEAV
+78 
-88 NTTMDGLNQI
+88 
-98 AKVSSRSVKDVPF
+98 
-111 RQVITSFAG
+111 
-120 LRAHEDG
+120 
-127 DDFIIG
+127 
-133 EASDVQGLIN
+133 
-143 AAGIES
+143 
-149 PGLSSAPAIGVAVA
+149 
-163 ELVRDILN
+163 
-171 AEEKLDFNPI
+171 
-181 RHGILDLDTL
+181 
-191 SLEERNQLIKEN
+191 

-313 YIMNNIFMLGYKL
+313 YIMNNIFMLGYRL

-379 QQERELSILRLRDMR
+379 QQERELSILQLRDVR

-408 ENGDNEKIIRFVN
+408 KNGDNEKIIRFVN

-480 LGNLLEML
+480 LGNLLENAVEAAQKAEGKKYIRLHMKYDKNNLLLFVENNYKGVLIKTKDKRLKSTKTDAGNHGVGLSSVYRIAAKYHGVVTIDDGVTNRFLIRVVLYGKQK

>member
-1 MIETR
+1 MSMSKTLSYGTDILFIIFAVYLFFYYFDIFLKRRKRTVLSMIGL
-6 IVVNAAGVYADEIN
+6 V
-20 NQLSDRKL
+20 
-28 HITARKGE
+28 
-36 YMLLDKTVGDYV
+36 
-48 KSTIFQL
+48 IFMAWQFEM
-55 PSKMGKGVLV
+55 SSV
-65 TPTVHGNLLVGPT
+65 NLL
-78 AVNIEDKEAV
+78 
-88 NTTMDGLNQI
+88 
-98 AKVSSRSVKDVPF
+98 
-111 RQVITSFAG
+111 
-120 LRAHEDG
+120 
-127 DDFIIG
+127 
-133 EASDVQGLIN
+133 
-143 AAGIES
+143 
-149 PGLSSAPAIGVAVA
+149 
-163 ELVRDILN
+163 
-171 AEEKLDFNPI
+171 
-181 RHGILDLDTL
+181 
-191 SLEERNQLIKEN
+191 

-223 YEGKFWN
+223 YERKFWN

-480 LGNLLEML
+480 LGNLLENAVEAAQKAEGKKYIRLHMKYDKNNLLLFVENNYKGVLIKTKDKRLKSTKTDAENHGVGLSSVYRIAAKYHGVVTIDDDVANRFLIRVVLYGKQE